1 MIVPI
6 MGNEEDV
13 HFVNCIGARACGLRS
28 TSNHTDNRVS
38 SRDGDVDNGGS
49 DKYGSSDDNEGSG
62 HDHNQGS
69 GHDDNQG
76 SGYDLDEGSGHDDNR
91 GSDHDRHDTA

>member
-28 TSNHTDNRVS
+28 TSNHTHNRVS
-38 SRDGDVDNGGS
+38 SRDGDVDNGSS
-49 DKYGSSDDNEGSG
+49 DKYGSSHHNESSDDNGGSG

-69 GHDDNQG
+69 G
-76 SGYDLDEGSGHDDNR
+76 YDHDEGSGHDDI
-91 GSDHDRHDTA
+91 GGPDHDRHDTA